1 MQLEEENERMFQV
14 LNEYDQT
21 IPKIVDEANCQ
32 KIVDAILRNSQ
43 IELKS
48 LQDQLILSKR
58 QIDAVNVPFSLFLSI
73 AARSSRRTAA
83 NARSQTRNRAQKR
96 RTHAAPRNTIVAHR
110 NTRESPLE
118 ACSSRCR
125 APETS

>member
-1 MQLEEENERMFQV
+1 MFQV

-21 IPKIVDEANCQ
+21 IPKIVDEAITHKETHWKTAMNE
-32 KIVDAILRNSQ
+32 VVSNSQ

-96 RTHAAPRNTIVAHR
+96 GTHAAPRNTIVAHK